1 MPVRMGVI
9 MNKVMLILTFLLSN
23 SAFALEFYTI
33 DTNQTIGREELAKEC
48 MDDTQAA
55 QEKLIQIAERLS
67 VSSDTL
73 TVSSKYGVIRHSTGS
88 TRVPSSS
95 YQYFCVLDF
104 RSKDSTIEI
113 KRKALIRYTHL
124 GRSNWETACE
134 PSYQEAISNPNSP
147 VSVVWLAWTLVQGRM
162 CEVQTVTIKKNDAIS
177 EMNFE

>member
-1 MPVRMGVI
+1 
-9 MNKVMLILTFLLSN
+9 MNKVMWILIFLLSN

-33 DTNQTIGREELAKEC
+33 DTNQTMGREELAKEC
-48 MDDTQAA
+48 KNDTQAA
-55 QEKLIQIAERLS
+55 QERLVQIAESLF

-104 RSKDSTIEI
+104 RSKDSAIDI
-113 KRKALIRYTHL
+113 KRKAVIRYTHL

-134 PSYQEAISNPNSP
+134 PSYQEAASNPSSP

-162 CEVQTVTIKKNDAIS
+162 CEVQTVTIKRKDAMS
-177 EMNFE
+177 GVNL